1 MSLRFKHFI
10 HDEDKKLAKDQ
21 IIKIKDLKVNFKV
34 KDGLLQAVRG
44 VDISVYKGQII
55 GIVGESGSGKS
66 VCVKSLIGF
75 NDGASTE
82 AENLNLAGIDIL
94 KVKRK
99 TWPSIRGTY
108 VAYIPQDPLMSL
120 NPTKTIGKQVLE
132 AIYVSEKSRYNQIKN
147 NKRNEIDQEK
157 WLFENFKNNLKK
169 DLESSKIT
177 QEKHDELLLNAE
189 TKHLETINN
198 LTKKHDELIAK
209 AKEEYKNNTK
219 KVNAKNK
226 VVEIL
231 KFIGIENVESRLKSY
246 PHEFSGGMRQRI
258 VIAIAVATKP
268 DIIIA
273 DEPTTALDVTVQ
285 AKVLSLIKQ
294 LREVYGITVIFISH
308 NIALVA
314 NFCDY
319 IYVMYA
325 GKIVEQG
332 LTEEIFINPLH
343 PYTWALLAS
352 IPDSNVDNQKL
363 EPIAGTPPNLI
374 TPPKGDAFAPRN
386 KYAIALD
393 FEKQPPLF
401 EVSDTHKAATWLLHP
416 KAPKIELPDE
426 VKEKISKSKKSF
438 EIYVKQKKNKNELEK

>member
-1 MSLRFKHFI
+1 MALSSKYFVQ
-10 HDEDKKLAKDQ
+10 EEEKKLTGDQ
-21 IIKIKDLKVNFKV
+21 IIKVRNLKVNFKV

-75 NDGASTE
+75 NDGATTE
-82 AENLNLAGIDIL
+82 ADNLNLAGIDIL
-94 KVKRK
+94 RVKRK
-99 TWPSIRGTY
+99 IWPSIRGTY

-120 NPTKTIGKQVLE
+120 NPTSTIGKQVIE
-132 AIYVSEKSRYNQIKN
+132 AIYISEKSRFEQIKQ
-147 NKRNEIDQEK
+147 NKKNDIDFAKKKLETVT
-157 WLFENFKNNLKK
+157 NNLKK
-169 DLESSKIT
+169 DLENKKIS
-177 QEKHDELLLNAE
+177 QEQFNSLLAKE
-189 TKHLETINN
+189 TESN
-198 LTKKHDELIAK
+198 KKEISDLIAK
-209 AKEEYKNNTK
+209 HDPIIAKAREEYKNNTK
-219 KVNAKNK
+219 KINAKKK

-231 KFIGIENVESRLKSY
+231 EFIGIENVESRLKSY

-258 VIAIAVATKP
+258 VIAIAVATRP

-294 LREVYGITVIFISH
+294 LKEVYGITVIFISH

-332 LTEEIFINPLH
+332 LTEEIFTNPLH

-352 IPDSNVDNQKL
+352 IPDGDADSQKL

-401 EVSDTHKAATWLLHP
+401 EVTETHRAATWLLHP
-416 KAPKIELPDE
+416 KAPKIELPSE
-426 VKEKISKSKKSF
+426 VKEKISKSKKAF
-438 EIYVKQKKNKNELEK
+438 EIYVKQKKEKK

>member
-438 EIYVKQKKNKNELEK
+438 EIYVKQKKNKKELEK